1 MKICLVGISLD
12 HGGAER
18 SMTMLSEM
26 LVSKGYEVH
35 LVILTDKI
43 HYDYSG
49 ELFNLG
55 LLKPKNDH
63 LLSRLLRFK
72 KFRAYLIKN
81 QFDYIIDHRPKNNYY
96 REVFYQK
103 YVYRNIKKIYVV
115 HNSKQQYDFDKS
127 NGKLAK
133 VFKDNYAT
141 VAVSKHIENKILKP
155 KHILKTTTI
164 YNAYNPKWQISD
176 FEKPS
181 ALLDKTYLLSY
192 GRLEDYA
199 KDISFL
205 IHSFSESKLWQNDLY
220 LVVLGNGSDE
230 EKLKHLSSSLDCT
243 NHILFFP
250 FTDNPFP
257 FVQHAKF
264 VTLTSRYEG
273 FPMVLV
279 ESLSLG
285 TPVVALDIHSGPSEI
300 IQHQK
305 NGLLVAERKVS
316 LFAQAMLEMIENKE
330 LFNYCKKNAQAS
342 VNQFSK
348 DVIAEQWHHLLTH
361 ENNT

>member
-1 MKICLVGISLD
+1 MKICLVGISLG

-18 SMTMLSEM
+18 SMAILSEM
-26 LVSKGYEVH
+26 LVSKGHKVH
-35 LVILTDKI
+35 QVILIDKVD
-43 HYDYSG
+43 YDYSG

-55 LLKPKNDH
+55 LLKSKKDG
-63 LLSRLLRFK
+63 LLRRLFRFK
-72 KFRAYLIKN
+72 KLRNYLLQH
-81 QFDYIIDHRPKNNYY
+81 QFDVIIDHRPKNNYY
-96 REVFYQK
+96 RELFYQMYLYK
-103 YVYRNIKKIYVV
+103 HIKKIYVV
-115 HNSKQQYDFDKS
+115 HNSKQQMYFDQS

-133 VFKDNYAT
+133 VFKDNFAT
-141 VAVSKHIENKILKP
+141 VAVSKHIEDEILKP
-155 KHILKTTTI
+155 KQIKNTATI
-164 YNAYNPKWQISD
+164 YNAFNPQWQLTD
-176 FEKPS
+176 YKKPTV
-181 ALLDKTYLLSY
+181 LLDKTYILSY
-192 GRLEDYA
+192 GRLEDHA

-205 IHSFSESKLWQNDLY
+205 IHAFFESKLWQSDIH
-220 LVVLGNGSDE
+220 LVIMGNGTDE
-230 EKLKHLSSSLDCT
+230 QKLKNLALSLPCAE
-243 NHILFFP
+243 HILFFP

-361 ENNT
+361 ESNT